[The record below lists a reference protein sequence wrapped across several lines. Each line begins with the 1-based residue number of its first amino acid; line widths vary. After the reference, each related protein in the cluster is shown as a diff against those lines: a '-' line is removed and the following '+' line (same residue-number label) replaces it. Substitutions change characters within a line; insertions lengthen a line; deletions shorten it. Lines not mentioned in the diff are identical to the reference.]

1 MVDSNS
7 GSDLISWR
15 ISGKCIFVS
24 IIGSSC
30 AICCFGITG
39 SQLQSSSLSSW
50 KDSDKPGEEKLL
62 ILPHHFP
69 VKIESYFWNALLFSC
84 QNRINLCSSL
94 DLWKSKNYH
103 FCQMESGAKQ
113 ECQQIYYYLRLSLF
127 RYPGRVSHANLVR
140 LAFSFLVRAWSTNKG
155 SGYWAPNLQAAR
167 LCSSRDASQGAC
179 TSLADRKPRKAGT
192 YFLRKR
198 YTC

>member
-39 SQLQSSSLSSW
+39 SQLQSSLLSSW

-84 QNRINLCSSL
+84 QNRINLCSSIAFRL
-94 DLWKSKNYH
+94 MKEQK
-103 FCQMESGAKQ
+103 
-113 ECQQIYYYLRLSLF
+113 LSLS
-127 RYPGRVSHANLVR
+127 PDGI
-140 LAFSFLVRAWSTNKG
+140 WCQTGMSTNLLLLT
-155 SGYWAPNLQAAR
+155 SF
-167 LCSSRDASQGAC
+167 SISISRKS
-179 TSLADRKPRKAGT
+179 
-192 YFLRKR
+192 F
-198 YTC
+198 TC